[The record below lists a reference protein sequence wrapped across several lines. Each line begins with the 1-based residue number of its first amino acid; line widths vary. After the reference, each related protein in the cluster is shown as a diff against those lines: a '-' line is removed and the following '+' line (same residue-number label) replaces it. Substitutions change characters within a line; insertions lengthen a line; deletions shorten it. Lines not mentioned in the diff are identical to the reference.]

1 MNYTTMTL
9 SLTGILIRALIK
21 GTGLPFLITNT
32 LMFSVLPTSSRH
44 STLVSKQYSRE
55 GTSRGSYGACVHVC
69 VCKMFMISLF
79 LKVKFAGE

>member
-1 MNYTTMTL
+1 MTL
-9 SLTGILIRALIK
+9 SLTGILIRAVIK

-69 VCKMFMISLF
+69 VCKNLMFDFIVFESEIC
-79 LKVKFAGE
+79 K